1 MPIRITLI
9 ALLSLALFGCGG
21 GGGGSSAPVVP
32 TTATPTGVTATAKD
46 GYILIDGNAVA
57 GATAY
62 NIYWA
67 TGTGVNKTTGNKL
80 AVTSTPQ
87 AHTGLNNGTAY
98 YYVVTAVGPNGEST
112 ISAEVSATP
121 LAAIAATDPL
131 LAKQWHLL
139 NASQVSSTGTV
150 AKANEDINVT
160 PAWGITKGAGVRIAI
175 VDDGLEIAHED
186 LASNLAPTGQ
196 SHDFVTGGSDPTND
210 PADLTAGHGTAV
222 AGIVA
227 ARDLNGLGGAG
238 VAPRATLVG
247 YNFLQNS
254 TSANEIDAMTLNAS
268 SVSISSN
275 SWGATDDTGEF
286 TPSRFSW
293 RNAIDT
299 GLNTG
304 RMGKGTVYVWAAG
317 NGGAVKDPKYPTFLM
332 DNSNY
337 DGRANYRGVMAVG
350 AVNHLGVQSSYSESG
365 ANLWVAAPGGESCA
379 THAITSVD
387 RTGGVGLNQA
397 NTLNDYANR
406 NYTQCMNGTSSATP
420 MVSGVVAL
428 MLAANP
434 NLGWRDV
441 RIILAQ
447 TARANDFG
455 TCSSVPAAG
464 VPCPATNTGWFLNG
478 TGVSSATTPR
488 YYFNHKYGFGVV
500 DAGAAVTAAKTWV
513 NVGAQLTDTT
523 ALRVVP
529 ASNTIPDYV
538 IPTTANPTPPGNAGI
553 SDTLTVTASPVS
565 SIEWVEINF
574 SATHAYPGD
583 LDITLTSPSGA
594 VSQLT
599 LPHLCG
605 GQAGACSTNLSAW
618 TFGSAAHLG
627 EAANGTWTMTVKDGL
642 VGAAGTF
649 NSWQLKFYGH

>member
-1 MPIRITLI
+1 MPTRIPLI

-21 GGGGSSAPVVP
+21 GGSAPAPVAP
-32 TTATPTGVTATAKD
+32 KPATAVPTGVTATAGD
-46 GYILIDGNAVA
+46 GYILLDGNPVT

-67 TGTGVNKTTGNKL
+67 TTAGVSKTTGTKL
-80 AVTSTPQ
+80 AATSSPQ
-87 AHTGLNNGTAY
+87 AHTGLSNGTAY
-98 YYVVTAVGPNGEST
+98 YYVVTAVGANGESAA
-112 ISAEVSATP
+112 SAEVSATP
-121 LAAIAATDPL
+121 VTVTPTTDPL
-131 LAKQWHLL
+131 FAKQWHLL

-150 AKANEDINVT
+150 AKAGEDINVT
-160 PAWGITKGAGVRIAI
+160 PAWGITKGAGVRVAI

-196 SHDFVTGGSDPTND
+196 SHDFVTGGSDPSND
-210 PADLTAGHGTAV
+210 PADPASGHGTAV

-238 VAPRATLVG
+238 VAPRASLVG

-254 TSANEIDAMTLNAS
+254 TSVNEIDAMTLNAS
-268 SVSISSN
+268 SVSVSSN

-293 RNAIDT
+293 RSAIDT
-299 GLNTG
+299 GLATG
-304 RMGKGTVYVWAAG
+304 RAGKGTVYVWAAG
-317 NGGAVKDPKYPTFLM
+317 NGGGIKNTAVPIYLV

-365 ANLWVAAPGGESCA
+365 ANLWVAAPGGESCK

-387 RTGGVGLNQA
+387 RTGGVGINQT
-397 NTLNDYANR
+397 NSLNDYANR

-455 TCSSVPAAG
+455 TCTTVPAVGA
-464 VPCPATNTGWFLNG
+464 PCPATSTGWFLNG
-478 TGVSSATTPR
+478 TGVSTPTTPR

-500 DAGAAVTAAKTWV
+500 DAGAAVTAAQTWA
-513 NVGAQLTDTT
+513 NVGSQVTATT
-523 ALRVVP
+523 PLRVVP
-529 ASNTIPDYV
+529 AINTIPDYV
-538 IPTTANPTPPGNAGI
+538 APSNAGI
-553 SDTLTVTASPVS
+553 SDTLTVTGSTVS
-565 SIEWVEINF
+565 SIEWVEISF
-574 SATHAYPGD
+574 SATHTYPGD
-583 LDITLTSPSGA
+583 LDITLTSPSGM

-599 LPHLCG
+599 VPHLCG
-605 GQAGACSTNLSAW
+605 GQYGACSTNLNAW

-627 EAANGTWTMTVKDGL
+627 EAANGTWKMTVKDGL
-642 VGAAGTF
+642 VGATGTF